1 MTEKKAGFNLSQL
14 RNLSNL
20 GKNVNNGRINAMKSV
35 PIDMV
40 VSQVQ
45 VRTHFEGL
53 EELADSIRE
62 IGLQVPINV
71 TQADDK
77 GKYTIIQ
84 GERRWRAAKM
94 AGLTTIDVIVR
105 QSPETDTKRI
115 LMQLTENIQR
125 DDMNPF
131 DIAVALKEL
140 VDAGLKRVDVA
151 KQLGKS
157 AVYVGRMISLTEMP
171 QELKDFI
178 AERDIRSADVM
189 IPIGEQYRKYGDE
202 FFDELKKV
210 EEIRRSKL
218 REIAEML
225 DKRHAPK
232 PELPAGEE
240 ETEKPSQ
247 PEEKQ
252 DDEKPVKPKRVT
264 KEALPA
270 GATYV
275 DTHHR
280 VVATV
285 SVELENGDP
294 ATGYVHPDA
303 VCEETDK
310 VCVVVDGRTHIVS
323 IEDLVMTGIKII

>member
-1 MTEKKAGFNLSQL
+1 MAEKKAGFNLSQL
-14 RNLSNL
+14 RNLQNL
-20 GKNVNNGRINAMKSV
+20 GKNVNSGRINTMKSV
-35 PIDMV
+35 PIDAV
-40 VSQVQ
+40 VSKVQ
-45 VRTHFEGL
+45 VRKQFKDL

-94 AGLTTIDVIVR
+94 AGLKEIDVIVR
-105 QSPETDTKRI
+105 ESPE
-115 LMQLTENIQR
+115 R

-131 DIAVALKEL
+131 DIAYAMKEL
-140 VDAGLKRVDVA
+140 MTVGLKRVDIA

-157 AVYVGRMISLTEMP
+157 ASYVGRLISLTEMP
-171 QELKDFI
+171 QALKDFI
-178 AERDIRSADVM
+178 EEKEIRSADVM
-189 IPIGEQYRKYGDE
+189 IPIGESYKKYGEE

-210 EEIRRSKL
+210 DEIRRSKL

-232 PELPAGEE
+232 PEVTDKEDD
-240 ETEKPSQ
+240 TEGTDE
-247 PEEKQ
+247 PEEK
-252 DDEKPVKPKRVT
+252 EVKIVKPKRVT
-264 KEALPA
+264 KEALPE

-275 DTHHR
+275 DTQHR
-280 VVATV
+280 VVAAV
-285 SVELENGDP
+285 AVELENGEP

-303 VCEETDK
+303 LCEEADM

-323 IEDLVMTGIKII
+323 IDDLVMTGTKVI